1 MNVHSVHL
9 IYVFYL
15 CSRIHEMFEKMSKG
29 EYDDT
34 LIEKICCRHYKS
46 SIVKHALH
54 KEHKEGS

>member
-1 MNVHSVHL
+1 
-9 IYVFYL
+9 
-15 CSRIHEMFEKMSKG
+15 MFEKMSKG

-34 LIEKICCRHYKS
+34 LIEKICCRHYKN